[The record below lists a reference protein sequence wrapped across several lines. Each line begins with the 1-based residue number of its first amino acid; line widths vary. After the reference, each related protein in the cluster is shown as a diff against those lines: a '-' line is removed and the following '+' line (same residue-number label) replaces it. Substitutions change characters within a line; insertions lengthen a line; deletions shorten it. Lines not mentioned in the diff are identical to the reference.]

1 MNKNGIFMKKGII
14 NLYRKNIVIK
24 VFISSFICL
33 FGLVTKVSVGETTG
47 AVHGIEEQDMF
58 YARFN

>member
-1 MNKNGIFMKKGII
+1 MNKNGIFMKKVIM

-33 FGLVTKVSVGETTG
+33 FRLVIKVSVGETTG
-47 AVHGIEEQDMF
+47 AVLSIEEQDMF